1 MMQFI
6 EEILHICDTFSR
18 GKRISSGLNLNALN
32 SHMRDSTNFQDD
44 IDNVHFVLAK
54 CLEGESIKDS
64 FMKEW
69 STPLTNEERLDEIS

>member
-44 IDNVHFVLAK
+44 NQCDQKKIAK
-54 CLEGESIKDS
+54 CL
-64 FMKEW
+64 
-69 STPLTNEERLDEIS
+69 